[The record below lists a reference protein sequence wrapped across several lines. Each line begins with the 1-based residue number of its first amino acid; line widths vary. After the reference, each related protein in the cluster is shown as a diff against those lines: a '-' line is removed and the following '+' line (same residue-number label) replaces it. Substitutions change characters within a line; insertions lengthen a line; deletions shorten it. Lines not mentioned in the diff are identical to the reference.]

1 MSVKTVFFDVNET
14 LTDLRFLDP
23 QMAELGLSPADR
35 DLWFCTVLRDA
46 FALTATNI
54 SASFVDVGTDTLA
67 QMIRSKGRNADASAI
82 RGAVMAMAKLP
93 AHQDVE
99 KGFRTAHAAGL
110 SLFTLSN
117 GSSAAAEHVLDQL
130 GIRGLVSGCL
140 SVAGQALWKPSK
152 QAYEFGLSGAGV
164 TAAQSVLVAVHP
176 WDVHGARQAGM
187 HAVWVNRDGASYPS
201 YFTSPSAE
209 IPSLIDLADQVLG
222 LGG

>member
-1 MSVKTVFFDVNET
+1 VKTVFFDVNET

-46 FALTATNI
+46 FALTATDI

-67 QMIRSKGRNADASAI
+67 QMIRSQGRSADASAI
-82 RGAVMAMAKLP
+82 NQAVMAMAKLP

-99 KGFRTAHAAGL
+99 KGLRTAHAAGL

-117 GSSAAAEHVLDQL
+117 GSSAAAEHLLDQL
-130 GIRGLVSGCL
+130 GIRGLISGCL
-140 SVAGQALWKPSK
+140 SVAGEARWKPSRE
-152 QAYEFGLSGAGV
+152 AYEFGLAGAGV
-164 TAAQSVLVAVHP
+164 TAQESVLVAVHP

-187 HAVWVNRDGASYPS
+187 HAVWVNRDGATYPS
-201 YFTSPSAE
+201 YFTPPSAE

-222 LGG
+222 LPS